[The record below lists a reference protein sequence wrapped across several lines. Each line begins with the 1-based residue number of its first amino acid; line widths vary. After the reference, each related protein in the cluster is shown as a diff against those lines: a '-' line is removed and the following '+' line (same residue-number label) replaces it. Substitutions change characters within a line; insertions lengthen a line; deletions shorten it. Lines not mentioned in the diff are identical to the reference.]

1 MEDISTVREKASSFL
16 LESAAAEDG
25 VIPPPILASDLLLYP
40 YQLYKLRLAGADAV
54 NLVVGALAT
63 KDLLYLTKIAASL
76 KMQIIASVTSE
87 LQIES
92 ISKLGKGGVSAIVVS
107 NRDLE
112 TFGFDDSGQ
121 QALSLLKSDAMKDF
135 KNLYNEDIS
144 VLVEGRV
151 GVVEMEGE
159 DGSRSTHGY
168 IRALKS
174 AGANGAIVG
183 QGIAAAAE
191 KEDIKELLKA

>member
-87 LQIES
+87 VQIES
-92 ISKLGKGGVSAIVVS
+92 ISKLGKGSVSAVVVS

-112 TFGFDDSGQ
+112 TFGFDDSGE
-121 QALSLLKSDAMKDF
+121 QALKMLKSDAMKEF
-135 KNLYNEDIS
+135 KKLYDGDIP

-151 GVVEMEGE
+151 GIIEMEGQ
-159 DGSRSTHGY
+159 DGLRSTQGY

-183 QGIAAAAE
+183 QGIATVE
-191 KEDIKELLKA
+191 KEDIKEI